1 MIRPIWVVH
10 RYGQNPPDSKDT
22 LILGKA
28 AIQGERGLLRRSGA
42 KLRRMRYNPFYKVIE
57 KRVLEWFDKA
67 GKLPM
72 RPGPDGESIR

>member
-1 MIRPIWVVH
+1 
-10 RYGQNPPDSKDT
+10 
-22 LILGKA
+22 
-28 AIQGERGLLRRSGA
+28 
-42 KLRRMRYNPFYKVIE
+42 MRYNPFYKVIE